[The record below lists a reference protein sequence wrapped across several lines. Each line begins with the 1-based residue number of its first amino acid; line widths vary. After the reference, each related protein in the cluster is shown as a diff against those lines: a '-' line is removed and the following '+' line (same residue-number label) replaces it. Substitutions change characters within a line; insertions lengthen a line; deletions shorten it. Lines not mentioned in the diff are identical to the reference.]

1 MIFIQIVMLTE
12 PEVKVIRLLM
22 TDLQM
27 IPTNAFLTEMSQ
39 DSMQHQAI
47 KLSTSTKILI
57 SVRVTRRI

>member
-47 KLSTSTKILI
+47 KLSTSTKILT